1 MEILQV
7 LVKEISGLSLNNAT
21 ALNVVT
27 TVLEDS
33 YLTFSA
39 KFQVQSCLIPL
50 TSFQVPMAF
59 QVKTLNHW

>member
-39 KFQVQSCLIPL
+39 TFQVQ
-50 TSFQVPMAF
+50 
-59 QVKTLNHW
+59 